1 MSLGQLSSNIVH
13 HVFSTVNGAFAWPP
27 SSKVAGT
34 AFFTAAQVLAYYL
47 FATVDNFSFP
57 ITTSYLSLRGRV
69 QVENP
74 DIRLVE
80 QIFFNMLLRTELAID
95 DRIRGNRDRP
105 ERHTHYHNLRD
116 VIPCPPCSGY
126 PRLGIFPCYPLF
138 IRLIKP
144 TLQFGYDLFRIV
156 KDLAFNDFDQEN
168 TERIDIIS
176 AFDLG
181 QIIGAGFV
189 EGPRHG
195 AALQWLLMHSLFW
208 RWEAKGK
215 RLFFNIEI
223 NNRPENHLRVIF
235 RQGRDESFDN

>member
-34 AFFTAAQVLAYYL
+34 AFFTAAQVLAFYL

-74 DIRLVE
+74 DIQLIE
-80 QIFFNMLLRTELAID
+80 QIFFNALLRTELAID

-105 ERHTHYHNLRD
+105 ERHTHYHNMRD
-116 VIPCPPCSGY
+116 IIPCPPCSGY

-144 TLQFGYDLFRIV
+144 TLQFGYQLYRSV
-156 KDLAFNDFDQEN
+156 KDLVFNYFEVES
-168 TERIDIIS
+168 TGRIDDI
-176 AFDLG
+176 AVFDLG
-181 QIIGAGFV
+181 QIIGAGFI

-195 AALQWLLMHSLFW
+195 AALQWLLSDALVW
-208 RWEAKGK
+208 RWQAKGK
-215 RLFFNIEI
+215 RLFFDIKI
-223 NNRPENHLRVIF
+223 NDLPANSLRVVF
-235 RQGRDESFDN
+235 RGGRVERFDN